1 MQHGILHPSLTPGLI
16 EALAYQLEATDEA
29 LSGSMMLV
37 LPTAAGKTVV
47 AWMVIADRLESSD
60 GWILMIAPTVA
71 LVEQHL
77 RGIESVLSS
86 SASVTPISVTGQNPG
101 AKRTALW
108 GSSRLVV
115 ATPQVVRNDV
125 ARGVLDLSDCS
136 LLVVD
141 EAHHSTGDHAMAQ
154 VGDM

>member
-1 MQHGILHPSLTPGLI
+1 MQHGIRHPRLTPGRI
-16 EALAYQLEATDEA
+16 EARAYQLEAADEV

-47 AWMVIADRLESSD
+47 AWMVIADRLESSN

-77 RGIESVLSS
+77 RGIGPVLSGS
-86 SASVTPISVTGQNPG
+86 SSVNPISVTGQNPV
-101 AKRTALW
+101 AKRAALW
-108 GSSRLVV
+108 GSSRLIV

-125 ARGVLDLSDCS
+125 IRGV
-136 LLVVD
+136 
-141 EAHHSTGDHAMAQ
+141 
-154 VGDM
+154 